1 MPHSWRAQDETLKEK
16 YVTACAD
23 VARMYQDELA
33 ESVRLWERFADADAY
48 LSDGEIV
55 FETEKSTEQRAL
67 ACEQTLE
74 LCPEHSLRPRSP
86 KDREL

>member
-23 VARMYQDELA
+23 VARMYKDELA

-48 LSDGEIV
+48 LNDGEIV

-74 LCPEHSLRPRSP
+74 LCPEHSLRPP